1 MPPIKKKPGDYNFFD
16 DVYAVVRLIPSGR
29 VTSYGAIAHYL
40 GLKSSA
46 RMVGWAMHGCPKDVP
61 AHRVVN
67 SAGLLTG
74 KHHFKP
80 PSKMAELLKKEKLVV
95 VNDKIVRFKE
105 VFWNPSEELSLNE
118 KKRAKKR
125 PKSGEGQ

>member
-1 MPPIKKKPGDYNFFD
+1 MSRTKKANSSSNFFD
-16 DVYAVVRLIPSGR
+16 DVYDVVRLVPKGR
-29 VTSYGAIAHYL
+29 VTSYGAIGKYL
-40 GLKSSA
+40 GAKSSA

-80 PSKMAELLKKEKLVV
+80 PQKMENLLKREGVKVSNDKV
-95 VNDKIVRFKE
+95 VNFRDI
-105 VFWNPSEELSLNE
+105 FWDPMLELKL
-118 KKRAKKR
+118 
-125 PKSGEGQ
+125 